1 MAKVYGRDK
10 NINGIFL
17 NEETLK
23 IAELDRNID
32 KAFNAFKKTEEY
44 KNITQN
50 MNTAQKKEFET
61 KVKIK
66 VKEKVSKEV
75 NVYRYGGLF
84 ATVALTLASVIAAF
98 GTAYIGAA
106 VGGAGI
112 YATKLLTHMGI
123 RKAIGKENVEAV
135 VKSASHKV

>member
-66 VKEKVSKEV
+66 VKEK
-75 NVYRYGGLF
+75 
-84 ATVALTLASVIAAF
+84 LA
-98 GTAYIGAA
+98 
-106 VGGAGI
+106 
-112 YATKLLTHMGI
+112 K
-123 RKAIGKENVEAV
+123 K
-135 VKSASHKV
+135 